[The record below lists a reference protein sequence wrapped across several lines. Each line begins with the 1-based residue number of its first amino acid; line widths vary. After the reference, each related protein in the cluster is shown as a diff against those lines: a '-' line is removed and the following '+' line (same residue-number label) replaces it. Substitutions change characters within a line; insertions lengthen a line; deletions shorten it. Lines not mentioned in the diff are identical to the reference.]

1 MVYFRKYLIE
11 KVNKMKKRL
20 ISFALLSSVFLAG
33 CQTNDPE
40 EDLEAS
46 AEETTEEVAE
56 NTEEVVEEEEVAEEV
71 DYLYEIHPEIFS
83 VVPIDAEEVGDEK
96 LVLLTF
102 DDAPYGNSLEIAD
115 ALDEQGVSAI
125 FFVNGMYMED
135 EEGFEVVQEL
145 HERGFE
151 IGNHSHTHLNL
162 GEHPED
168 VQKEEILKTNE
179 IIEEATGESPRFF
192 RAPHGVMTDYSKT
205 LLTELGMT
213 WMNWSFGY
221 DWQTEYQD
229 AAALTEITLNTPYLG
244 DGANI
249 LMHDRE
255 WTAAATPDILQGLD
269 ELGFT
274 MVDPKLIVNHQA
286 LE

>member
-1 MVYFRKYLIE
+1 
-11 KVNKMKKRL
+11 MKIKL
-20 ISFALLSSVFLAG
+20 ISITLLLSIFLAG
-33 CQTNDPE
+33 CQPDEQTVKVDEIDESVEVVVVENSTDSE
-40 EDLEAS
+40 
-46 AEETTEEVAE
+46 EETVEDEEI
-56 NTEEVVEEEEVAEEV
+56 
-71 DYLYEIHPEIFS
+71 DYLYEIHPEVYS
-83 VVPIDAEEVGDEK
+83 VQAISSDDTTDEK

-115 ALDEQGVSAI
+115 ALEAQGVSAI
-125 FFVNGMYMED
+125 FFVNGMYMEED
-135 EEGFEVVQEL
+135 EGFQVAQEL

-162 GEHPED
+162 SEQSEA
-168 VQKEEILKTNE
+168 VQKEEIVKTNA

-192 RAPHGVMTDYSKT
+192 RAPFGVMTDYSKA
-205 LLTELGMT
+205 LLEDLGMT

-221 DWQTEYQD
+221 DWESEYQE
-229 AAALTEITLNTPYLG
+229 AAALTEITLNTPYLS

-255 WTAAATPDILQGLD
+255 WTAAATADIAKGLD
-269 ELGFT
+269 DLGYT
-274 MVDPKLIVNHQA
+274 IVDPKLIVNKNA

>member
-1 MVYFRKYLIE
+1 
-11 KVNKMKKRL
+11 MKTKL
-20 ISFALLSSVFLAG
+20 ISIALLSSVFLAG
-33 CQTNDPE
+33 CQTNDQVDE
-40 EDLEAS
+40 SEAIKDSVADVVEDVADD
-46 AEETTEEVAE
+46 TEEE
-56 NTEEVVEEEEVAEEV
+56 IIEEKDIE
-71 DYLYEIHPEIFS
+71 YLYEIHPEIFT
-83 VVPIDAEEVGDEK
+83 VVPIEADETNEEE

-115 ALDEQGVSAI
+115 ALDAKGVSAI
-125 FFVNGMYMED
+125 FFINGMYMED
-135 EEGFEVVQEL
+135 DEGFEVVQEL

-162 GEHPED
+162 SEQSEE
-168 VQKEEILKTNE
+168 VQKEEIVKTNA

-192 RAPHGVMTDYSKT
+192 RAPFGVMTDYSKE
-205 LLTELGMT
+205 LLEELGMT

-221 DWQTEYQD
+221 DWESEYQES
-229 AAALTEITLNTPYLG
+229 AALTEITLNTPYLS

-255 WTAAATPDILQGLD
+255 WTAAATADIIKGLD
-269 ELGFT
+269 DLGYT
-274 MVDPKLIVNHQA
+274 MVDPKLIINHNN